1 MNPFW
6 NEPLSPLDLRAVDNP
21 VVLWALA
28 TLFLLL
34 VVATIIVNYLHS
46 RGGSGEF
53 DEVVQRLRTW
63 WIIVLLLSSALLL
76 SSGASLVFFA
86 FISFLALK
94 EFLTLAPTRRA
105 DRDVLFYLYLA
116 IPVQYLW
123 AALEWYG
130 MFIIFVPVYLFL
142 FVPLRMV
149 LSGNTKNFLKAA
161 GILHWGVMTTVF
173 SLSHL
178 GFLMMLP
185 PAAGNPYGDGPALV
199 LYLIILTQLN
209 DVAQFLW
216 GKALGSRR
224 VVPSVSPNKTYEG
237 LIGGVLTTTV
247 LATALS
253 PWMTPLNLWQ
263 GALAGLGIGLFGFV
277 GDVCVSAVK
286 RDLGIKDTSQMLPG
300 HGGVLDRV
308 DSLTY
313 TAPLFFHF
321 VYYMCH

>member
-1 MNPFW
+1 MIDFF
-6 NEPLSPLDLRAVDNP
+6 ERGDAVHNP

-28 TLFLLL
+28 SLFVILIG
-34 VVATIIVNYLHS
+34 ATIIVNYLHS

-63 WIIVLLLSSALLL
+63 WIIIVLLSSAILL
-76 SSGASLVFFA
+76 SSNASLVFFA
-86 FISFLALK
+86 LISFLGLK
-94 EFLTLAPTRRA
+94 EFLTLAPTRRV
-105 DRDVLFYLYLA
+105 DRNVLFYIYLS
-116 IPVQYLW
+116 IPVQYMW

-149 LSGNTKNFLKAA
+149 LGGNTTNFLKAA
-161 GILHWGVMTTVF
+161 GVLHWGVMTTVF

-178 GFLMMLP
+178 AFLLMLP
-185 PAAGNPYGDGPALV
+185 ATESNPYGSGPALV
-199 LYLIILTQLN
+199 LYVIILTQLN
-209 DVAQFLW
+209 DVAQFIW
-216 GKALGSRR
+216 GKTFGSRR
-224 VVPSVSPNKTYEG
+224 VVPSVSPNKTWEG
-237 LIGGVLTTTV
+237 LLGGVLTTTTLAVV
-247 LATALS
+247 LS
-253 PWMTPLNLWQ
+253 IWMTPMSLLQ
-263 GALAGLGIGLFGFV
+263 AVFAGLGIGIFGFV

-313 TAPLFFHF
+313 TAPLFFHY
-321 VYYMCH
+321 VYYFCY

>member
-1 MNPFW
+1 MMQLL
-6 NEPLSPLDLRAVDNP
+6 ERGEAVHNP

-28 TLFLLL
+28 SLFVILIG
-34 VVATIIVNYLHS
+34 ATIIVNFLHS

-53 DEVVQRLRTW
+53 DEVLQRLRTW
-63 WIIVLLLSSALLL
+63 WIIIILLSSAILL
-76 SSGASLVFFA
+76 SSNASLVFFA
-86 FISFLALK
+86 LISFLGLK
-94 EFLTLAPTRRA
+94 EFLTLAPTRRV
-105 DRDVLFYLYLA
+105 DRNVLFYIYLA

-149 LSGNTKNFLKAA
+149 LGGNTTNFLKAA
-161 GILHWGVMTTVF
+161 GVLHWGVMTTVF

-178 GFLMMLP
+178 AFLLMLP
-185 PAAGNPYGDGPALV
+185 ATDSNPYGSGPALV
-199 LYLIILTQLN
+199 LYVIILTQLN
-209 DVAQFLW
+209 DVAQFIW
-216 GKALGSRR
+216 GKAFGSRR
-224 VVPSVSPNKTYEG
+224 VVPSVSPNKTWEG
-237 LIGGVLTTTV
+237 LLGGVLTTSALAV
-247 LATALS
+247 LLS
-253 PWMTPLNLWQ
+253 IWMTPLSLLH
-263 GALAGLGIGLFGFV
+263 ALIAGIGIGVFGFV

-313 TAPLFFHF
+313 TAPLFFHYI
-321 VYYMCH
+321 YYLCY

>member
-1 MNPFW
+1 MIEFF
-6 NEPLSPLDLRAVDNP
+6 ERGEAVHNP

-28 TLFLLL
+28 SLFVILIG
-34 VVATIIVNYLHS
+34 ATIIVNYLHS

-63 WIIVLLLSSALLL
+63 WLIIVLLSSAILL
-76 SSGASLVFFA
+76 SSNASLVFFA
-86 FISFLALK
+86 LISFLGLK
-94 EFLTLAPTRRA
+94 EFLTLAPTRRV
-105 DRDVLFYLYLA
+105 DRNVLFYIYLS
-116 IPVQYLW
+116 IPVQYMW

-149 LSGNTKNFLKAA
+149 LGGNTTNFLKAA
-161 GILHWGVMTTVF
+161 GVLHWGVMTTVF

-178 GFLMMLP
+178 AFLLMLP
-185 PAAGNPYGDGPALV
+185 ATESNPYGSGPALV
-199 LYLIILTQLN
+199 LYVIILTQLN
-209 DVAQFLW
+209 DVAQFIW
-216 GKALGSRR
+216 GKTFGSRR
-224 VVPSVSPNKTYEG
+224 VVPSVSPNKTWEG
-237 LIGGVLTTTV
+237 LLGGVLTTTTLAVV
-247 LATALS
+247 LS
-253 PWMTPLNLWQ
+253 IWMTPMSLFQ
-263 GALAGLGIGLFGFV
+263 AVFAGLGIGIFGFV

-313 TAPLFFHF
+313 TAPLFFHY
-321 VYYMCH
+321 VYYFCY

>member
-1 MNPFW
+1 MSA
-6 NEPLSPLDLRAVDNP
+6 LSTIDNP

-28 TLFLLL
+28 SLFAILI
-34 VVATIIVNYLHS
+34 VATIVVNYLNS
-46 RGGSGEF
+46 RGGSGEI

-63 WIIVLLLSSALLL
+63 WVIVLLLSFAILL
-76 SSGASLVFFA
+76 SSGVSLVFFA
-86 FISFLALK
+86 LISFLGLK
-94 EFLTLAPTRRA
+94 EFLTLAPTRKV
-105 DRDVLFYLYLA
+105 DRNVLFYIYLS

-149 LSGNTKNFLKAA
+149 LSGNTSNFLKAA

-178 GFLMMLP
+178 GYLLMLP
-185 PAAGNPYGDGPALV
+185 ATDNPYGTGPAMVLFLV
-199 LYLIILTQLN
+199 ILTQLN
-209 DVAQFLW
+209 DVSQYLW
-216 GKALGSRR
+216 GKTFGARR
-224 VVPSVSPNKTYEG
+224 VVPNVSPNKTWEG
-237 LIGGVLTTTV
+237 LLGGMLTTTV
-247 LATALS
+247 LAAILS
-253 PWMTPLNLWQ
+253 IWMTPLSLPL
-263 GALAGLGIGLFGFV
+263 GALAGFGISAFGFV

-313 TAPLFFHF
+313 TAPLFFHY
-321 VYYMCH
+321 VYYFCY

>member
-1 MNPFW
+1 LKNI
-6 NEPLSPLDLRAVDNP
+6 LDA
-21 VVLWALA
+21 
-28 TLFLLL
+28 
-34 VVATIIVNYLHS
+34 VNYLHS

-63 WIIVLLLSSALLL
+63 WIIIVLLSSAILL
-76 SSGASLVFFA
+76 SSGTSLVFFA
-86 FISFLALK
+86 LISFLGLK
-94 EFLTLAPTRRA
+94 EFLTLAPTRRV
-105 DRDVLFYLYLA
+105 DRNVLFYIYLS

-149 LSGNTKNFLKAA
+149 LSGNTSNFLKAA
-161 GILHWGVMTTVF
+161 GVLHWGVMTTVF

-178 GFLMMLP
+178 AFLLMLP
-185 PAAGNPYGDGPALV
+185 GTEQNPHGSGPALV

-209 DVAQFLW
+209 DIAQFIW
-216 GKALGSRR
+216 GKAFGSRR
-224 VVPSVSPNKTYEG
+224 VVPLVSPNKTWEG
-237 LIGGVLTTTV
+237 LIGGVLTTTT
-247 LATALS
+247 LATILS
-253 PWMTPLNLWQ
+253 IWMTPMTLLQ
-263 GALAGLGIGLFGFV
+263 GLVAGLGISIFGFV

-321 VYYMCH
+321 IYYFCY

>member
-1 MNPFW
+1 MI
-6 NEPLSPLDLRAVDNP
+6 DLLGQTSAVQNP
-21 VVLWALA
+21 VVMWALA
-28 TLFLLL
+28 CLYVILIA
-34 VVATIIVNYLHS
+34 ATIIVNYLHS
-46 RGGSGEF
+46 RGGHGEF

-63 WIIVLLLSSALLL
+63 WIIILLLSSAILL
-76 SSGASLVFFA
+76 SSEGSLIFFA
-86 FISFLALK
+86 LISFLGLK
-94 EFLTLAPTRRA
+94 EFLTLAPTRRV
-105 DRDVLFYLYLA
+105 DRNVLFYIYLS

-149 LSGNTKNFLKAA
+149 LSGNTSNFLKAA

-178 GFLMMLP
+178 AFLLMLP
-185 PAAGNPYGDGPALV
+185 ATESNPYGSGPALV
-199 LYLIILTQLN
+199 LYVIILTQLN

-216 GKALGSRR
+216 GKTFGSRR
-224 VVPSVSPNKTYEG
+224 VIPSVSPNKTWEG
-237 LIGGVLTTTV
+237 LLGGVATTTLLAVV
-247 LATALS
+247 LS
-253 PWMTPLNLWQ
+253 HFMTPMTWGQ
-263 GALAGLGIGLFGFV
+263 GLFAGLGIGLFGFV

-313 TAPLFFHF
+313 TAPLFFHYI
-321 VYYMCH
+321 YYFCY

>member
-1 MNPFW
+1 VIEFF
-6 NEPLSPLDLRAVDNP
+6 ERGEAVHNP

-28 TLFLLL
+28 SLFVILIG
-34 VVATIIVNYLHS
+34 ATIIVNYLHS

-63 WIIVLLLSSALLL
+63 WLIIVLLSSAILL
-76 SSGASLVFFA
+76 SSNASLVFFA
-86 FISFLALK
+86 LISFLGLK
-94 EFLTLAPTRRA
+94 EFLTLAPTRRV
-105 DRDVLFYLYLA
+105 DRNVLFYIYLS
-116 IPVQYLW
+116 IPVQYMW

-149 LSGNTKNFLKAA
+149 LGGNTTNFLKAA
-161 GILHWGVMTTVF
+161 GVLHWGVMTTVF

-178 GFLMMLP
+178 AFLLMLP
-185 PAAGNPYGDGPALV
+185 ATESNPYGSGPALV
-199 LYLIILTQLN
+199 LYVIILTQLN
-209 DVAQFLW
+209 DVAQFIW
-216 GKALGSRR
+216 GKTFGSRR
-224 VVPSVSPNKTYEG
+224 VVPSVSPNKTWEG
-237 LIGGVLTTTV
+237 LLGGVLTTTTLAVV
-247 LATALS
+247 LS
-253 PWMTPLNLWQ
+253 IWMTPMSLFQ
-263 GALAGLGIGLFGFV
+263 AVFAGLGIGIFGFV

-313 TAPLFFHF
+313 TAPLFFHY
-321 VYYMCH
+321 VYYFCY

>member
-1 MNPFW
+1 MEFF
-6 NEPLSPLDLRAVDNP
+6 ERGDAVHNP

-28 TLFLLL
+28 SLFVILIG
-34 VVATIIVNYLHS
+34 ATIIVNYLHS

-63 WIIVLLLSSALLL
+63 WIIIVLLSSAILL
-76 SSGASLVFFA
+76 SSNASLVFFA
-86 FISFLALK
+86 LISFLGLK
-94 EFLTLAPTRRA
+94 EFLTLAPTRRV
-105 DRDVLFYLYLA
+105 DRNVLFYIYLS
-116 IPVQYLW
+116 IPVQYMW

-149 LSGNTKNFLKAA
+149 LGGNTTNFLKAA
-161 GILHWGVMTTVF
+161 GVLHWGVMTTVF

-178 GFLMMLP
+178 AFLLMLP
-185 PAAGNPYGDGPALV
+185 ATESNPYGSGPALV
-199 LYLIILTQLN
+199 LYVIILTQLN
-209 DVAQFLW
+209 DVAQFIW
-216 GKALGSRR
+216 GKTFGSRR
-224 VVPSVSPNKTYEG
+224 VVPSVSPNKTWEG
-237 LIGGVLTTTV
+237 LLGGVLTTTTLAVV
-247 LATALS
+247 LS
-253 PWMTPLNLWQ
+253 IWMTPLTILQ
-263 GALAGLGIGLFGFV
+263 AVFAGVGIGVFGFV

-313 TAPLFFHF
+313 TAPLFFHY
-321 VYYMCH
+321 VYYFCY

>member
-1 MNPFW
+1 MTY
-6 NEPLSPLDLRAVDNP
+6 DLTAMEAVQNP

-28 TLFLLL
+28 SLFLIL

-63 WIIVLLLSSALLL
+63 WIIVLLLSSAILL
-76 SSGASLVFFA
+76 SSGTSLVFFA
-86 FISFLALK
+86 LISFLGLK

-173 SLSHL
+173 SISHL
-178 GFLMMLP
+178 GFLLMLP
-185 PAAGNPYGDGPALV
+185 AGRNPHGDGPAMV
-199 LYLIILTQLN
+199 LFLIILTQLN
-209 DVAQFLW
+209 DVAQYLW

-224 VVPSVSPNKTYEG
+224 VVPSVSPNKTWEG
-237 LIGGVLTTTV
+237 LVGGVVTTTI
-247 LATALS
+247 LATVLS
-253 PWMTPLNLWQ
+253 HWMTPLALWQ
-263 GALAGLGIGLFGFV
+263 GAIAGLGIGLFGFV

-300 HGGVLDRV
+300 HGGILDRV

-321 VYYMCH
+321 VYYTCY

>member
-1 MNPFW
+1 MI
-6 NEPLSPLDLRAVDNP
+6 DLLRGEQAVHNP

-28 TLFLLL
+28 SLFVILIG
-34 VVATIIVNYLHS
+34 ATIIVNYLHS

-63 WIIVLLLSSALLL
+63 WLIIVLLSSAILL
-76 SSGASLVFFA
+76 SSNASLIFFA
-86 FISFLALK
+86 LISFLGLK
-94 EFLTLAPTRRA
+94 EFLTLAPTRRV
-105 DRDVLFYLYLA
+105 DRNVLFYVYLS
-116 IPVQYLW
+116 IPVQYTW

-149 LSGNTKNFLKAA
+149 LSGNTTNFLKAA

-178 GFLMMLP
+178 AFLLMLP
-185 PAAGNPYGDGPALV
+185 ATEANPHGSGPALV
-199 LYLIILTQLN
+199 LYVIILTQLN
-209 DVAQFLW
+209 DVAQFVW
-216 GKALGSRR
+216 GKTFGSRR
-224 VVPSVSPNKTYEG
+224 VVPSVSPNKTWEG
-237 LIGGVLTTTV
+237 LLGGVATTTV
-247 LATALS
+247 LAVVLS
-253 PWMTPLNLWQ
+253 IWMTPMTLVQ
-263 GALAGLGIGLFGFV
+263 AAFAGLGISIFGFV

-321 VYYMCH
+321 VYYFCY

>member
-1 MNPFW
+1 MIPFL
-6 NEPLSPLDLRAVDNP
+6 EEASAVQNP
-21 VVLWALA
+21 VVTWALA
-28 TLFLLL
+28 CLYVILIA
-34 VVATIIVNYLHS
+34 ATIIVNYLHS

-53 DEVVQRLRTW
+53 DEIVQRLRTW
-63 WIIVLLLSSALLL
+63 WIIILLLSSAILL
-76 SSGASLVFFA
+76 SSGASLIFFA
-86 FISFLALK
+86 LISFLGLK
-94 EFLTLAPTRRA
+94 EFLTLAPTRRV
-105 DRDVLFYLYLA
+105 DRNVLFYIYLS

-149 LSGNTKNFLKAA
+149 LSGNTSNFLKAA

-178 GFLMMLP
+178 AFLLMLP
-185 PAAGNPYGDGPALV
+185 GTEANPNGSGPALV
-199 LYLIILTQLN
+199 LYVIILTQLN
-209 DVAQFLW
+209 DVAQFVW
-216 GKALGSRR
+216 GKTFGSRR
-224 VVPSVSPNKTYEG
+224 VVPSVSPNKTWEG
-237 LIGGVLTTTV
+237 LLGGVATTTV
-247 LATALS
+247 LATILS
-253 PWMTPLNLWQ
+253 IWMTPMSLYQ
-263 GALAGLGIGLFGFV
+263 GAFAGLGIGIFGFV

-313 TAPLFFHF
+313 TAPLFFHYI
-321 VYYMCH
+321 YYFCY

>member
-1 MNPFW
+1 MMEFF
-6 NEPLSPLDLRAVDNP
+6 ERGDAVHNP

-28 TLFLLL
+28 SLFVILIG
-34 VVATIIVNYLHS
+34 ATIIVNYLHS

-63 WIIVLLLSSALLL
+63 WIIIVLLSSAILL
-76 SSGASLVFFA
+76 SSNASLVFFA
-86 FISFLALK
+86 LISFLGLK
-94 EFLTLAPTRRA
+94 EFLTLAPTRRV
-105 DRDVLFYLYLA
+105 DRNVLFYIYLS
-116 IPVQYLW
+116 IPVQYMW

-149 LSGNTKNFLKAA
+149 LGGNTTNFLKAA
-161 GILHWGVMTTVF
+161 GVLHWGVMTTVF

-178 GFLMMLP
+178 AFLLMLP
-185 PAAGNPYGDGPALV
+185 ATESNPYGSGPALV
-199 LYLIILTQLN
+199 LYVIILTQLN
-209 DVAQFLW
+209 DVAQFIW
-216 GKALGSRR
+216 GKTFGSRR
-224 VVPSVSPNKTYEG
+224 VVPSVSPNKTWEG
-237 LIGGVLTTTV
+237 LLGGVLTTTTLAVV
-247 LATALS
+247 LS
-253 PWMTPLNLWQ
+253 IWMTPLTILQ
-263 GALAGLGIGLFGFV
+263 AVFAGVGIGVFGFV

-313 TAPLFFHF
+313 TAPLFFHY
-321 VYYMCH
+321 VYYFCY

>member
-1 MNPFW
+1 MFSITSQSAIN
-6 NEPLSPLDLRAVDNP
+6 NP
-21 VVLWALA
+21 VVLAALVS
-28 TLFLLL
+28 LFVILIG
-34 VVATIIVNYLHS
+34 ATIIVNYLHS

-63 WIIVLLLSSALLL
+63 WIIIVLLSSAIVL
-76 SSGASLVFFA
+76 SSGSSLVFFA
-86 FISFLALK
+86 LISFLGLK
-94 EFLTLAPTRRA
+94 EFLTLAPTRRV
-105 DRDVLFYLYLA
+105 DRNVLFYIYLS

-149 LSGNTKNFLKAA
+149 LSGNTSNFLRAA
-161 GILHWGVMTTVF
+161 GVLHWGVMTTVF

-178 GFLMMLP
+178 GFLLMLP
-185 PAAGNPYGDGPALV
+185 ATPANPHGSGAALV
-199 LYLIILTQLN
+199 LYVIILTQLN
-209 DVAQFLW
+209 DVAQFIW

-224 VVPSVSPNKTYEG
+224 VVPSVSPNKTWEG
-237 LIGGVLTTTV
+237 LIGGVLTTTA
-247 LATALS
+247 LATLLS
-253 PWMTPLNLWQ
+253 IWMTPLTLWQ
-263 GALAGLGIGLFGFV
+263 GMFAGLGIGIFGFV

-313 TAPLFFHF
+313 TAPLFFHYI
-321 VYYMCH
+321 YYFCY

>member
-1 MNPFW
+1 MFEIANP
-6 NEPLSPLDLRAVDNP
+6 SAIHNP
-21 VVLWALA
+21 VVMAALVS
-28 TLFLLL
+28 LFVILIG
-34 VVATIIVNYLHS
+34 ATIIVNYLHS

-53 DEVVQRLRTW
+53 DEIVQRLRTW
-63 WIIVLLLSSALLL
+63 WIIIILLSSAILL
-76 SSGASLVFFA
+76 SSGSSLVFFA
-86 FISFLALK
+86 LISFLGLK
-94 EFLTLAPTRRA
+94 EFLTLAPTRRV
-105 DRDVLFYLYLA
+105 DRNVLFYVYLS

-149 LSGNTKNFLKAA
+149 LSGNTSNFLRAA
-161 GILHWGVMTTVF
+161 GVLHWGVMTTVF

-178 GFLMMLP
+178 GFLLMLP
-185 PAAGNPYGDGPALV
+185 ATESNPNGSGAALV
-199 LYLIILTQLN
+199 LYVIILTQLN
-209 DVAQFLW
+209 DVAQFMW

-224 VVPSVSPNKTYEG
+224 VVPTVSPNKTWEG
-237 LIGGVLTTTV
+237 LIGGVLTTTALGTV
-247 LATALS
+247 LAIF
-253 PWMTPLNLWQ
+253 MTPLSLWQ
-263 GALAGLGIGLFGFV
+263 GVFAGLGIGIFGFV

-313 TAPLFFHF
+313 TAPLFFHYI
-321 VYYMCH
+321 YYFCY

>member
-1 MNPFW
+1 M
-6 NEPLSPLDLRAVDNP
+6 A
-21 VVLWALA
+21 ALVS
-28 TLFLLL
+28 LFVILIG
-34 VVATIIVNYLHS
+34 ATIIVNYLHS

-53 DEVVQRLRTW
+53 DEIVQRLRTW
-63 WIIVLLLSSALLL
+63 WIIIILLSSAILL
-76 SSGASLVFFA
+76 SSGSSLVFFA
-86 FISFLALK
+86 LISFLGLK
-94 EFLTLAPTRRA
+94 EFLTLAPTRRV
-105 DRDVLFYLYLA
+105 DRNVLFYVYLS

-149 LSGNTKNFLKAA
+149 LSGNTSNFLRAA
-161 GILHWGVMTTVF
+161 GVLHWGVMTTVF

-178 GFLMMLP
+178 GFLLMLP
-185 PAAGNPYGDGPALV
+185 ATESNPNGSGAALV
-199 LYLIILTQLN
+199 LYVIILTQLN
-209 DVAQFLW
+209 DVAQFMW

-224 VVPSVSPNKTYEG
+224 VVPTVSPNKTWEG
-237 LIGGVLTTTV
+237 LIGGVLTTTALGTV
-247 LATALS
+247 LAIF
-253 PWMTPLNLWQ
+253 MTPLSLWQ
-263 GALAGLGIGLFGFV
+263 GVFAGLGIGIFGFV

-313 TAPLFFHF
+313 TAPLFFHYI
-321 VYYMCH
+321 YYFCY

>member
-1 MNPFW
+1 MIEFF
-6 NEPLSPLDLRAVDNP
+6 ERGEAVHNP

-28 TLFLLL
+28 SLFVILIG
-34 VVATIIVNYLHS
+34 ATIIVNYLHS

-63 WIIVLLLSSALLL
+63 WLIIVLLSSAILL
-76 SSGASLVFFA
+76 SSNASLVFFA
-86 FISFLALK
+86 LISFLGLK
-94 EFLTLAPTRRA
+94 EFLTLAPTRRV
-105 DRDVLFYLYLA
+105 DRNVLFYIYLS
-116 IPVQYLW
+116 IPVQYMW

-149 LSGNTKNFLKAA
+149 LGGNTTNFLKAA
-161 GILHWGVMTTVF
+161 GVLHWGVMTTIF

-178 GFLMMLP
+178 AFLLMLP
-185 PAAGNPYGDGPALV
+185 ATESNPYGSGPALV
-199 LYLIILTQLN
+199 LYVIILTQLN
-209 DVAQFLW
+209 DVAQFIW
-216 GKALGSRR
+216 GKTFGSRR
-224 VVPSVSPNKTYEG
+224 VVPSVSPNKTWEG
-237 LIGGVLTTTV
+237 LLGGVLTTTTLAVV
-247 LATALS
+247 LS
-253 PWMTPLNLWQ
+253 IWMTPMSLFQ
-263 GALAGLGIGLFGFV
+263 AVFAGLGIGIFGFV

-313 TAPLFFHF
+313 TAPLFFHY
-321 VYYMCH
+321 VYYFCY

>member
-1 MNPFW
+1 MLQIANH
-6 NEPLSPLDLRAVDNP
+6 SAIHNP
-21 VVLWALA
+21 VVMAALVS
-28 TLFLLL
+28 LFVILIG
-34 VVATIIVNYLHS
+34 ATIIVNYLHS

-53 DEVVQRLRTW
+53 DEIVQRLRTW
-63 WIIVLLLSSALLL
+63 WIIIVLLSSAILL
-76 SSGASLVFFA
+76 SSGSSLVFFA
-86 FISFLALK
+86 LISFLGLK
-94 EFLTLAPTRRA
+94 EFLTLAPTRRV
-105 DRDVLFYLYLA
+105 DRNVLFYVYLS

-149 LSGNTKNFLKAA
+149 LSGNTSNFLRAA
-161 GILHWGVMTTVF
+161 GVLHWGVMTTVF

-178 GFLMMLP
+178 GFLLMLP
-185 PAAGNPYGDGPALV
+185 ATTANPNGSGAALV
-199 LYLIILTQLN
+199 LYVIILTQLN
-209 DVAQFLW
+209 DVAQFIW

-224 VVPSVSPNKTYEG
+224 VVPAVSPNKTWEG

-253 PWMTPLNLWQ
+253 IPMTPMTLWQ
-263 GALAGLGIGLFGFV
+263 GMFAGLGIGIFGFV

-313 TAPLFFHF
+313 TAPLFFHYI
-321 VYYMCH
+321 YYFCY

>member
-1 MNPFW
+1 MNAL
-6 NEPLSPLDLRAVDNP
+6 LSGQLTVDNP
-21 VVLWALA
+21 VVLSALVC
-28 TLFLLL
+28 LFVILIG
-34 VVATIIVNYLHS
+34 ATIIVNYLHS

-63 WIIVLLLSSALLL
+63 WIIIILLSSAILL
-76 SSGASLVFFA
+76 SSETSLIFFA
-86 FISFLALK
+86 LISFLGLK
-94 EFLTLAPTRRA
+94 EFLTLAPTRRV
-105 DRDVLFYLYLA
+105 DRNVLFYIYLS

-149 LSGNTKNFLKAA
+149 LSGNTSNFLKAA

-173 SLSHL
+173 SISHL
-178 GFLMMLP
+178 AFLLMLP
-185 PAAGNPYGDGPALV
+185 ATESNPYGSGPALV
-199 LYLIILTQLN
+199 LYVIILTQLN

-216 GKALGSRR
+216 GKTLGSRR
-224 VVPSVSPNKTYEG
+224 VVPSVSPNKTWEG
-237 LIGGVLTTTV
+237 LVGGVLTTTT
-247 LATALS
+247 LATVLS
-253 PWMTPLNLWQ
+253 IWMTPMTLWQ
-263 GALAGLGIGLFGFV
+263 GFFAGLGIGTFGFV

-313 TAPLFFHF
+313 TAPLFFHY
-321 VYYMCH
+321 VYYFCY

>member
-1 MNPFW
+1 MIEFF
-6 NEPLSPLDLRAVDNP
+6 ERGEAVHNP

-28 TLFLLL
+28 SLFVILIG
-34 VVATIIVNYLHS
+34 ATIIVNYLHS

-63 WIIVLLLSSALLL
+63 WLIIVLLSSAILL
-76 SSGASLVFFA
+76 SSNASLIFFA
-86 FISFLALK
+86 LISFLGLK
-94 EFLTLAPTRRA
+94 EFLTLAPTRRV
-105 DRDVLFYLYLA
+105 DRNVLFYIYLS
-116 IPVQYLW
+116 IPVQYMW

-149 LSGNTKNFLKAA
+149 LGGNTTNFLKAA
-161 GILHWGVMTTVF
+161 GVLHWGVMTTVF

-178 GFLMMLP
+178 AFLLMLP
-185 PAAGNPYGDGPALV
+185 ATESNPYGSGPALV
-199 LYLIILTQLN
+199 LYVIILTQLN
-209 DVAQFLW
+209 DVAQFIW
-216 GKALGSRR
+216 GKTFGSRR
-224 VVPSVSPNKTYEG
+224 VVPSVSPNKTWEG
-237 LIGGVLTTTV
+237 LLGGVLTTTTLAVV
-247 LATALS
+247 LS
-253 PWMTPLNLWQ
+253 IWMTPMSLFQ
-263 GALAGLGIGLFGFV
+263 AVFAGLGIGIFGFV

-313 TAPLFFHF
+313 TAPLFFHY
-321 VYYMCH
+321 VYYFCY

>member
-1 MNPFW
+1 MIPF
-6 NEPLSPLDLRAVDNP
+6 LDHNSAVHNP

-28 TLFLLL
+28 ALFVILLG
-34 VVATIIVNYLHS
+34 ATIFVNYLHS

-53 DEVVQRLRTW
+53 DEIVQRLRTW
-63 WIIVLLLSSALLL
+63 WIIVILLSSALLL
-76 SSGASLVFFA
+76 SSEASLIFFA
-86 FISFLALK
+86 LISFLGLK
-94 EFLTLAPTRRA
+94 EFLTLAPTRRV
-105 DRDVLFYLYLA
+105 DRNVLFYIYLC

-123 AALEWYG
+123 AGLEWYG
-130 MFIIFVPVYLFL
+130 MFIIFVPVYFFL

-149 LSGNTKNFLKAA
+149 LSGNTQNFLKAA

-178 GFLMMLP
+178 GFLLMLP
-185 PAAGNPYGDGPALV
+185 ATTNPYGTGAAQV
-199 LYLIILTQLN
+199 LYLIILTQFN
-209 DVAQFLW
+209 DVAQYLW
-216 GKALGSRR
+216 GKTFGSRR
-224 VVPSVSPNKTYEG
+224 VVPTVSPNKTWEG
-237 LIGGVLTTTV
+237 LLGGVLTTTV

-253 PWMTPLNLWQ
+253 IPMTNLTLLQ
-263 GALAGLGIGLFGFV
+263 GAFAGLGIGIFGFV

-321 VYYMCH
+321 VYYFCY

>member
-1 MNPFW
+1 MNILP
-6 NEPLSPLDLRAVDNP
+6 SYDAIDNP
-21 VVLWALA
+21 VVMWALA
-28 TLFLLL
+28 CLFVILIA
-34 VVATIIVNYLHS
+34 ATVIVNYLHS

-63 WIIVLLLSSALLL
+63 WIIILLLSSAILV
-76 SSGASLVFFA
+76 SSEVSLIFFA
-86 FISFLALK
+86 LISFLGLK
-94 EFLTLAPTRRA
+94 EFLTLAPTRKV
-105 DRDVLFYLYLA
+105 DRNVLFYIYLS

-149 LSGNTKNFLKAA
+149 FSGETQNFLKAA

-173 SLSHL
+173 SISHL
-178 GFLMMLP
+178 GFLLMLP
-185 PAAGNPYGDGPALV
+185 AHTNPYSSGPALV

-209 DVAQFLW
+209 DVAQFIW
-216 GKALGSRR
+216 GKTFGSRR
-224 VVPSVSPNKTYEG
+224 VVPSVSPNKTWEG

-253 PWMTPLNLWQ
+253 PWMTSLSLTQ
-263 GALAGLGIGLFGFV
+263 GMVAGLGIGIFGFV

-313 TAPLFFHF
+313 TAPLFFHYVF
-321 VYYMCH
+321 YLCY

>member
-1 MNPFW
+1 MI
-6 NEPLSPLDLRAVDNP
+6 ELLRGDQAVHNP

-28 TLFLLL
+28 SLFVILM
-34 VVATIIVNYLHS
+34 VATIIVNYLHS

-63 WIIVLLLSSALLL
+63 WIIIVLLSSAILL
-76 SSGASLVFFA
+76 SSNASLIFFA
-86 FISFLALK
+86 LISFLGLK
-94 EFLTLAPTRRA
+94 EFLTLAPTRRV
-105 DRDVLFYLYLA
+105 DRNVLFYVYLS
-116 IPVQYLW
+116 IPVQYTW

-149 LSGNTKNFLKAA
+149 LSGNTTNFLKAA
-161 GILHWGVMTTVF
+161 GVLHWGVMTTVF

-178 GFLMMLP
+178 AFLLMLP
-185 PAAGNPYGDGPALV
+185 ATEANPYGSGPALV
-199 LYLIILTQLN
+199 LYVIILTQLN
-209 DVAQFLW
+209 DVAQFIW
-216 GKALGSRR
+216 GKTFGSRR
-224 VVPSVSPNKTYEG
+224 VVPSVSPNKTWEG
-237 LIGGVLTTTV
+237 LLGGVATTTV
-247 LATALS
+247 LAVVLS
-253 PWMTPLNLWQ
+253 IWMTPMTLAQ
-263 GALAGLGIGLFGFV
+263 AAFAGLGISVFGFV

-321 VYYMCH
+321 VYYFCY

>member
-1 MNPFW
+1 MIEFF
-6 NEPLSPLDLRAVDNP
+6 ERGEAVHNP

-28 TLFLLL
+28 SLFVILIG
-34 VVATIIVNYLHS
+34 ATIIVNYLHS

-63 WIIVLLLSSALLL
+63 WLIIVLLSSAILL
-76 SSGASLVFFA
+76 SSNASLVFFA
-86 FISFLALK
+86 LISFLGLK
-94 EFLTLAPTRRA
+94 EFLTLAPTRRV
-105 DRDVLFYLYLA
+105 DRNVLFYIYLS
-116 IPVQYLW
+116 IPVQYMW

-149 LSGNTKNFLKAA
+149 LGGNTTNFLKAA
-161 GILHWGVMTTVF
+161 GVLHWGVMTTVF

-178 GFLMMLP
+178 AFLLMLP
-185 PAAGNPYGDGPALV
+185 ATESNPYGSGPALV
-199 LYLIILTQLN
+199 LYVIILTQLN
-209 DVAQFLW
+209 DVAQFIW
-216 GKALGSRR
+216 GKTFGSRR
-224 VVPSVSPNKTYEG
+224 VVPSVSPNKTWEG
-237 LIGGVLTTTV
+237 LLGGVLTTTTLAVV
-247 LATALS
+247 LS
-253 PWMTPLNLWQ
+253 IWMTPMTLLQ
-263 GALAGLGIGLFGFV
+263 AVFAGLGIGIFGFV

-313 TAPLFFHF
+313 TAPLFFHY
-321 VYYMCH
+321 VYYFCY

>member
-1 MNPFW
+1 MN
-6 NEPLSPLDLRAVDNP
+6 SPWTNPPSIFDLKAVDNP

-28 TLFLLL
+28 SLFLIL

-53 DEVVQRLRTW
+53 DEIVQRLRTW
-63 WIIVLLLSSALLL
+63 WIIVLLLSSAILL

-86 FISFLALK
+86 LISFLGLK
-94 EFLTLAPTRRA
+94 EFLTLAPTRRV
-105 DRDVLFYLYLA
+105 DRDVLFYIYLS

-149 LSGNTKNFLKAA
+149 LSGNTKNFLRAA

-173 SLSHL
+173 SISHL
-178 GFLMMLP
+178 GFLLMLP
-185 PAAGNPYGDGPALV
+185 ATRNPYGDGPALV

-209 DVAQFLW
+209 DVAQYVW

-224 VVPSVSPNKTYEG
+224 VVPNVSPNKTWEG
-237 LIGGVLTTTV
+237 LVGGVATTTI
-247 LATALS
+247 LATVLS

-263 GALAGLGIGLFGFV
+263 GVIAGLGIGIFGFV

-321 VYYMCH
+321 VYYTCH